1 MSISY
6 FYLVFQCL
14 KESERIIKNII
25 IFFFGPNIASYR
37 CPGFHYL
44 PCFLLFSFYLSFLFP
59 AIFLCFTAFCYF
71 FSKFK
76 FSIVSRQHF
85 VQKNV
90 RCDDESIH
98 FCAISMRNIVC
109 MFGYYFQTIYY
120 FRYLESIL

>member
-1 MSISY
+1 MS
-6 FYLVFQCL
+6 
-14 KESERIIKNII
+14 R
-25 IFFFGPNIASYR
+25 
-37 CPGFHYL
+37 L
-44 PCFLLFSFYLSFLFP
+44 PLSSLLFPFYLSFFISSNFFYVLQHSV
-59 AIFLCFTAFCYF
+59 IF

-120 FRYLESIL
+120 FRYLESIIDRFDYC